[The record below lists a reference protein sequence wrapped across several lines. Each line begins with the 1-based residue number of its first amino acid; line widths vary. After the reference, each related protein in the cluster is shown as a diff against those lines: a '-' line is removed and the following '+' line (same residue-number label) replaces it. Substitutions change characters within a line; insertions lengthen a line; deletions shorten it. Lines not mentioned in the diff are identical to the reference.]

1 MNRRSEH
8 SGASVE
14 RPFPLSVSACSIAA
28 DTDTSRPGRSCTSV
42 PGLADQKDTDRLM
55 DIMTEPTDSGQPPRP
70 SVCPTC
76 GLLADNGVLVRAE
89 LTATATYCDTA
100 GHLWA
105 VTWLE
110 VA

>member
-1 MNRRSEH
+1 M
-8 SGASVE
+8 
-14 RPFPLSVSACSIAA
+14 A
-28 DTDTSRPGRSCTSV
+28 DKTPTKSRPGGRANDT

-55 DIMTEPTDSGQPPRP
+55 SNVQPRP
-70 SVCPTC
+70 VARPALCPTC
-76 GLLADNGVLVRAE
+76 GLTADNGVLVRSE

>member
-1 MNRRSEH
+1 M
-8 SGASVE
+8 
-14 RPFPLSVSACSIAA
+14 A
-28 DTDTSRPGRSCTSV
+28 DI
-42 PGLADQKDTDRLM
+42 L
-55 DIMTEPTDSGQPPRP
+55 PPPSTAPHEARP
-70 SVCPTC
+70 SLCPTC
-76 GLLADNGVLVRAE
+76 GLTADNAITIRSE

>member
-1 MNRRSEH
+1 MTVWRNPSARRLALGESQ
-8 SGASVE
+8 
-14 RPFPLSVSACSIAA
+14 A
-28 DTDTSRPGRSCTSV
+28 DTDTSRPGGSCSSA

-55 DIMTEPTDSGQPPRP
+55 DMMTPRADNAPPRP
-70 SVCPTC
+70 AVCPIC
-76 GLLADNGVLVRAE
+76 GLTADNGVLVRAE

>member
-1 MNRRSEH
+1 MDMMPQR
-8 SGASVE
+8 
-14 RPFPLSVSACSIAA
+14 A
-28 DTDTSRPGRSCTSV
+28 DN
-42 PGLADQKDTDRLM
+42 A
-55 DIMTEPTDSGQPPRP
+55 PPRP

-76 GLLADNGVLVRAE
+76 GLTADNGVLVRAE

-110 VA
+110 VG

>member
-1 MNRRSEH
+1 MNIIVPPSTNVQD
-8 SGASVE
+8 GA
-14 RPFPLSVSACSIAA
+14 
-28 DTDTSRPGRSCTSV
+28 
-42 PGLADQKDTDRLM
+42 
-55 DIMTEPTDSGQPPRP
+55 RP
-70 SVCPTC
+70 SGCPMC
-76 GLLADNGVLVRAE
+76 GLVADNGIVVRSE

>member
-1 MNRRSEH
+1 
-8 SGASVE
+8 
-14 RPFPLSVSACSIAA
+14 
-28 DTDTSRPGRSCTSV
+28 
-42 PGLADQKDTDRLM
+42 
-55 DIMTEPTDSGQPPRP
+55 MTPRP
-70 SVCPTC
+70 SVCPAC
-76 GLLADNGVLVRAE
+76 GLAADNAVVVRGE